1 MNRILK
7 KLTLKEI
14 TLEFIPSLGIS
25 LLIAESF
32 YKFGSFA
39 FECIAFL
46 ATWYFMGYVIDKL
59 KIISNAI
66 TKNN

>member
-32 YKFGSFA
+32 YKLGSFA

-46 ATWYFMGYVIDKL
+46 ATWYFIGYAIDKL
-59 KIISNAI
+59 KMISNAI